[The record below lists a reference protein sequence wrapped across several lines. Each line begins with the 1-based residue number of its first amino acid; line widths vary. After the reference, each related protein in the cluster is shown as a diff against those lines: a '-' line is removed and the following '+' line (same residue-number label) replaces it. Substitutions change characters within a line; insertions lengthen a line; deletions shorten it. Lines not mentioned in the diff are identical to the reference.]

1 MYSTVR
7 DNESLDTIAEKF
19 ALSWK
24 DLAIINDFMDH
35 NGVLKPPTRFQR
47 LKLGTEINLPNRK
60 LNIARAMEVIKNM
73 TAEEL
78 SGKLSKSNDQDNP
91 YDVSEADARTWT
103 LPEDFWGVLKGP
115 L

>member
-1 MYSTVR
+1 
-7 DNESLDTIAEKF
+7 
-19 ALSWK
+19 
-24 DLAIINDFMDH
+24 MDH